1 MELYNIL
8 VQHKKTK
15 QIKRFKNIKDANLF
29 IKYNNVHNFKELN
42 CWKEAKDFSVIVYK
56 ITSKIPS
63 SEIYGITSQIKRA
76 AVSIP
81 SNIAEGAG
89 RNTNK
94 DFSRFIAI
102 ALGST
107 FELET
112 LFIIASELN
121 FIDTKDIEEL
131 NLRLNKIQKMLVN
144 FQKHLNN
151 EK

>member
-1 MELYNIL
+1 M
-8 VQHKKTK
+8 
-15 QIKRFKNIKDANLF
+15 
-29 IKYNNVHNFKELN
+29 HNFKELN

-56 ITSKIPS
+56 IAAKFPS

-94 DFSRFIAI
+94 DFSRFISI
-102 ALGST
+102 ALGSA

-112 LFIIASELN
+112 QFIIAMN
-121 FIDTKDIEEL
+121 
-131 NLRLNKIQKMLVN
+131 
-144 FQKHLNN
+144 
-151 EK
+151 

>member
-1 MELYNIL
+1 M
-8 VQHKKTK
+8 HKVEDLKIWQKSIALTK
-15 QIKRFKNIKDANLF
+15 WVYEIVAALPTHE
-29 IKYNNVHNFKELN
+29 KYGL
-42 CWKEAKDFSVIVYK
+42 
-56 ITSKIPS
+56 
-63 SEIYGITSQIKRA
+63 TSQIKRSS
-76 AVSIP
+76 VSIP

-102 ALGST
+102 ALGSA

-112 LFIIASELN
+112 QFIIASELN

>member
-1 MELYNIL
+1 
-8 VQHKKTK
+8 
-15 QIKRFKNIKDANLF
+15 
-29 IKYNNVHNFKELN
+29 VHNFKELN

-102 ALGST
+102 ALGSA

-112 LFIIASELN
+112 QFIIASELN
-121 FIDTKDIEEL
+121 FIETKDIEEL